1 MTTPRKIRWL
11 IAHQP
16 EELFL
21 RTARAF
27 SEELKNL
34 GENSLEVEIL
44 TYADYVSKYPS
55 IPGLDGMNYNPNDL
69 EKFEEGVR
77 AFWQA
82 LTDSDIEMSQ
92 IQVVRVGDLDKDFY
106 ALDLPYLFDDHE
118 HASRVLEGEI
128 GDQLCRQLGEKSGV
142 TGLAF
147 TYSGGFRVIGS
158 TEPLMTLDDVFK
170 THMAVQQ
177 PLSLATSLEHANKD
191 FKYEMTSPNFW
202 HKHDPLGP
210 DGNCNAVE
218 TTYLRFNHTQGKHI
232 LRTNHS
238 MFLTTV
244 LVSNKFWDSLTEE
257 QQTNFRIA
265 ARRAARRE
273 RQWSIEDAERFE
285 DEAAEN
291 GVSIKDLSAEDQQT
305 LRHLSQI
312 VYTKTKYYFTPNLVK
327 KIRTS
332 H

>member
-1 MTTPRKIRWL
+1 MTQPRKIRWL

-27 SEELKNL
+27 AEELKAL
-34 GENSLEVEIL
+34 GETGLEVEIL
-44 TYADYVSKYPS
+44 TYPDYVAKYPS
-55 IPGLDGMNYNPNDL
+55 IPGLDGMQYNPNDL
-69 EKFEEGVR
+69 VKFEEGVT
-77 AFWQA
+77 AFWKA

-92 IQVVRVGDLDKDFY
+92 IQVVRVADLDKDFR

-128 GDQLCRQLGEKSGV
+128 GEQLCDQLGENSGV
-142 TGLAF
+142 RGLAF

-158 TEPLMTLDDVFK
+158 TEPLMTLDDVMSK
-170 THMAVQQ
+170 RMAVQQ
-177 PLSLATSLEHANKD
+177 PLSLALALEHDNKD
-191 FKYEMTSPNFW
+191 FKYELSAPNFW

-244 LVSNKFWDSLTEE
+244 LVSNKFWDSLTGD
-257 QQTNFRIA
+257 QQKNFRIA

-273 RQWSIEDAERFE
+273 RQWSIEDGERFE
-285 DEAAEN
+285 SEAIER
-291 GVSIKDLSAEDQQT
+291 GISIKDLSAEDQAR
-305 LRHLSQI
+305 LRHISQI
-312 VYTKTKYYFTPNLVK
+312 TYHKYKYYFSKDLIK

-332 H
+332 